1 MAASFPKGLAALALL
16 LPWLQASAVAA
27 TAVAATAAAGK
38 VAQQPIVLDAQSG
51 ELDLRTGN
59 EIFHKVRIS
68 QGDMVVTA
76 DQAQASQPGT
86 KLNFNNSLLTFRGAV
101 KINTDKGVLT
111 ADEAQL
117 TFVNNSLTRAVATG
131 KPAAFEQRVGKTGK
145 QAKGQGETIDYDV
158 PKGMVRFL
166 KNAFLSLSDPQYEIH
181 AQALKYDSINQKII
195 AEEAEQGSQR
205 IHSIFTP
212 PPPKNAPAVPP
223 P

>member
-1 MAASFPKGLAALALL
+1 MAASFRNKCLIALVLI
-16 LPWLQASAVAA
+16 LPWLQASA
-27 TAVAATAAAGK
+27 TAAAATRGK

-51 ELDLRTGN
+51 ELDLHSGN

-86 KLNFNNSLLTFRGAV
+86 KLNFDNSNLAFRGAV

-117 TFVNNSLTRAVATG
+117 TFVNNTLTKAVATG

-145 QAKGQGETIDYDV
+145 DAKGQAETIEYDV
-158 PKGMVRFL
+158 PRGIVHFT
-166 KNAFLSLSDPQYEIH
+166 KNAFLSLNDPQAEMH
-181 AQALKYDSINQKII
+181 AQAIRYDSINQKII
-195 AEEAEQGSQR
+195 AEESEQGSQR

-212 PPPKNAPAVPP
+212 PPAKNAPPAVPP